1 VLAVGLFAAGL
12 PIAAF
17 DEVVL
22 KNGRTYTGRIV
33 SDGPDRLVL
42 AVDGGTVE
50 FPRASVASPPLFDE
64 RGREAFPTPPIE
76 DPVVGKEAGPH
87 PIPSIATA
95 LRELRR
101 FAWTHDVRQMPV
113 LVTDRGR
120 WQFVPSVS
128 FRAAD
133 LARVNFYGDPDRPA
147 AVEVSL
153 LDPPADAWELK
164 RDALAFILAVAPV
177 LALDDRFD
185 RLDVRGDS
193 LAAEDLWLTITAPDS
208 KETPGRWTVV
218 LLHERALAAAR
229 ASLEELRAVSEP
241 LKEAT
246 LDPTRP
252 RSWQRATWT
261 VSDMDWLRRSVS
273 LGYRGNAEEAFR
285 AEAWTALGGERVFVR
300 SFVREGGKYA
310 RSTQDWLRQLAAGT
324 PPR

>member
-1 VLAVGLFAAGL
+1 MPEQSTSHHGAPPRLCGRRRRGWRARLVLAVGLFAAGL

-17 DEVVL
+17 GEAVL
-22 KNGRTYTGRIV
+22 KDGRPYT
-33 SDGPDRLVL
+33 DRLVL
-42 AVDGGTVE
+42 AVDGGTVD

-64 RGREAFPTPPIE
+64 RGREAFPPPPIE
-76 DPVVGKEAGPH
+76 DAVVGKEAGPH

-101 FAWTHDVRQMPV
+101 FTWTHDVRQMPV

-133 LARVNFYGDPDRPA
+133 LARVTFYGDPDRPA

-193 LAAEDLWLTITAPDS
+193 LAAEDL
-208 KETPGRWTVV
+208 
-218 LLHERALAAAR
+218 
-229 ASLEELRAVSEP
+229 
-241 LKEAT
+241 
-246 LDPTRP
+246 
-252 RSWQRATWT
+252 
-261 VSDMDWLRRSVS
+261 
-273 LGYRGNAEEAFR
+273 
-285 AEAWTALGGERVFVR
+285 
-300 SFVREGGKYA
+300 
-310 RSTQDWLRQLAAGT
+310 
-324 PPR
+324 